1 MSETG
6 LVPRLRFPEFRD
18 AGDWVEKPLAKLVST
33 VTPPKK
39 LQTADYAV
47 SGKYPIVDQSQD
59 CICGWTNDSDAI
71 IRDDLPLIVFG
82 DHTCVLKLIEKPFA
96 QGADGIK
103 ILDTA
108 ADVSVDFLF
117 QSLQAAPLEMKG
129 YRRHFSILKEKRI
142 AFPSIHSGE
151 QQEIAGCLTSIDD
164 LITAE
169 AQKLDALTAHKKG
182 LMQQLFPKQGETIP
196 RLRFPEFRDAGDWEE
211 KRLNQ
216 ISTSIFDGT
225 HQTPKYTKKGVPFFS
240 VENIVSGKSN
250 KFISREDYLTSTSKN
265 KPEKG
270 DVIITRIGN
279 IGFPAIVDWE
289 YEFSIYV
296 TLAVIKKSDQFNSRY
311 LYCYIQSEQYQAE
324 IISKSLLHA
333 VPCKINMDEL
343 RKTRILLPPPAEQ
356 QEIAGCLTS
365 IDDLITAEAQQ
376 LEALKAHKKGL
387 MQQLFPTSDEVG
399 G

>member
-18 AGDWVEKPLAKLVST
+18 AGDWVEKPLAKLVLT

-59 CICGWTNDSDAI
+59 FICGWTNDSDAI

-82 DHTCVLKLIEKPFA
+82 DHTCVLKLIEQPFA

-117 QSLQAAPLEMKG
+117 QSLQAAPL
-129 YRRHFSILKEKRI
+129 
-142 AFPSIHSGE
+142 
-151 QQEIAGCLTSIDD
+151 
-164 LITAE
+164 
-169 AQKLDALTAHKKG
+169 
-182 LMQQLFPKQGETIP
+182 
-196 RLRFPEFRDAGDWEE
+196 
-211 KRLNQ
+211 
-216 ISTSIFDGT
+216 
-225 HQTPKYTKKGVPFFS
+225 
-240 VENIVSGKSN
+240 
-250 KFISREDYLTSTSKN
+250 
-265 KPEKG
+265 
-270 DVIITRIGN
+270 ITRIGN

-324 IISKSLLHA
+324 IISKSLLNA

-343 RKTRILLPPPAEQ
+343 RKTKILLPPPAEQ

-365 IDDLITAEAQQ
+365 IDDLITAEAQK
-376 LEALKAHKKGL
+376 LDALTAHKKGL
-387 MQQLFPTSDEVG
+387 MQQLFPTSDEVRG
-399 G
+399 